1 VIGWFIVGL
10 GVKPHFD
17 YIRVEMV
24 RSGCIS
30 GDAVMATKGA
40 DDGDVLVETG
50 IDGGWAEA

>member
-1 VIGWFIVGL
+1 VGL